1 MKKLIAAITLTLLST
16 AQIASASAA
25 DDIGT
30 DRFAH
35 FGISYA
41 INDQL
46 QKSAR
51 MSPFAA
57 TLTTIAIGA
66 AKEALIDD
74 HFDHGDFAA
83 DCAGALFVNIHF

>member
-1 MKKLIAAITLTLLST
+1 MKKLITAITLTLLST

-51 MSPFAA
+51 MSPFASSCSS
-57 TLTTIAIGA
+57 TTSPASSPPT
-66 AKEALIDD
+66 KTPP
-74 HFDHGDFAA
+74 
-83 DCAGALFVNIHF
+83 